1 MPAIPSA
8 RLPGP
13 ESHQR
18 REIAESFGSDAAR
31 YDRARPSYPGALVD
45 RIIAASPSPSRD
57 ADSARDGHGTGPGRD
72 VLDVGCGTGIAARLF
87 QAAGCRVLGVDP
99 DARMAELARQA
110 GVEVEVSTFEAWDPA
125 GRVFDAAVAGQA
137 WHWVDPVA
145 GAAKAAQALR
155 PGGRLALFWNSFQP
169 PSDVGEAIAAA
180 YRRVLPDFPVFQRG
194 MPGPEAY
201 SLLCDKGADG
211 MRQAGAFGEPEQWR
225 FDWDRP
231 YTRDEWL
238 DTVPTFGGYS
248 KLPPAQQRELLAS
261 IGAALDAV
269 GGSFTMRYAT
279 VAVTAARTGAA

>member
-1 MPAIPSA
+1 MPTISSA

-13 ESHQR
+13 ESHQH
-18 REIAESFGSDAAR
+18 REVAESFGSDAAR
-31 YDRARPSYPGALVD
+31 YNRARPGYPSALVD
-45 RIIAASPSPSRD
+45 RIIAASPSHHGRD
-57 ADSARDGHGTGPGRD
+57 TRD

-110 GVEVEVSTFEAWDPA
+110 GLEVEVATFEAWEPA
-125 GRVFDAAVAGQA
+125 GRAFDAVVAGQA

-155 PGGRLALFWNSFQP
+155 PAGRLALFWNSFQP
-169 PSDVGEAIAAA
+169 PSDLGEAMAAA
-180 YRRVLPDFPVFQRG
+180 YRRVLPEFPVFQRG
-194 MPGPEAY
+194 LPGPEAY
-201 SLLCDKGADG
+201 SLLCAKAADG

-238 DTVPTFGGYS
+238 DTVPTFGGYNQV
-248 KLPPAQQRELLAS
+248 PQDQQRELLAA
-261 IGAALDAV
+261 IGAAIDAV
-269 GGSFTMRYAT
+269 GGSFTMHYAT
-279 VAVTAARTGAA
+279 VAVTAARTTAA